1 MSELHGQKIKS
12 LYLAAA
18 AAAAA
23 ADTTVDGII
32 GKMQHPIFPKLTF
45 KAIDVGHLVL
55 LFHEIKKKKGNAC
68 VNLFNHLSFQF

>member
-12 LYLAAA
+12 LYLA

-55 LFHEIKKKKGNAC
+55 LFHEIKKKGNAC